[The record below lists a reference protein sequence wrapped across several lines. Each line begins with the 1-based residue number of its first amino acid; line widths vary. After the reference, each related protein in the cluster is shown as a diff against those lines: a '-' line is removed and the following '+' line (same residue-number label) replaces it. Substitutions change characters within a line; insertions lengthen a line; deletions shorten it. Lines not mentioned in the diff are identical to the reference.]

1 MSNIVTPWT
10 VVYQVLLSM
19 GFCKQEY
26 WSGLLCPPPG
36 DLLDPGIELSAL
48 IPPAQAAEFFTTG
61 ATCEAQGERE
71 V

>member
-1 MSNIVTPWT
+1 MG
-10 VVYQVLLSM
+10 LSRE
-19 GFCKQEY
+19 EY